1 MQCVLDDSVADD
13 THPSDPTPSSPGS
26 TSSEA
31 TITVQTPQK
40 KLPDTP
46 ATPQRLLYNETA
58 YAINAQINAAVS
70 ALPTPERI
78 KSYPVVIV
86 PPLPA
91 SPQHSEYITF
101 PNEGLESGS
110 KGGQSLKRK
119 RGDEQGGVRG
129 TTQIKD
135 QRAVSN
141 EASRS
146 LQELIRDIF
155 EAEDRLQSDVPGTS
169 SDEVRSFFVSVD
181 NDDKTF
187 TTLAPA
193 VHVKLDLAIQKVI
206 SCGRFSDVSV
216 DQLCRVQK
224 LCEGALIAAEAEE
237 SSLEFDLTED
247 NTTQW
252 LQRIDIMDSGLRAA
266 RTITRI
272 MAGGREEKQLYSEEL
287 LQSVVSVV
295 RKATDSYI
303 VPVVE
308 SRSSGSGT
316 KTFQIASA
324 HRKNVSTLMHGA
336 GKVLKILAGLLVKV
350 EVAETTITAVEFF
363 LTRLLFVENA
373 HSEKESVLGIQK
385 FEALRRIAMDIIAE
399 IFSRY
404 PEQRTFLFD
413 EILTSLQKL
422 PVTRQN
428 ARQFKL
434 KDGKSIQLVS
444 ALIIRL
450 VQTSGMRSTSAS
462 GLRRNQSSPE
472 ANGESHSDSEPSD
485 DEEDEESRG
494 VSHNPISIRKSDDLD
509 KTPPGSA
516 VQRLFHETKSLSES
530 AAKSAQYVVQ
540 FVVSRALTAT
550 KTGDQPHRQLL
561 DIFAEDLIAVLGSPE
576 WPGAELLLRILLI
589 QMIGLADQNKGPAPA
604 KTMALEM
611 LGVMGSAISDLAAN
625 TRQSAKF
632 LESDEAQLSGSL
644 TQMLD
649 DCLDGRLE
657 DKDLLGWEGPYRAV
671 MVYLQS
677 LDLGDL
683 QTVSA
688 QGYYATQWA
697 KSLSSSGRARSEESD
712 DVDEESESEKVALRL
727 QKLISG
733 GERTDSE

>member
-1 MQCVLDDSVADD
+1 M
-13 THPSDPTPSSPGS
+13 
-26 TSSEA
+26 
-31 TITVQTPQK
+31 
-40 KLPDTP
+40 
-46 ATPQRLLYNETA
+46 
-58 YAINAQINAAVS
+58 
-70 ALPTPERI
+70 
-78 KSYPVVIV
+78 
-86 PPLPA
+86 
-91 SPQHSEYITF
+91 
-101 PNEGLESGS
+101 ESR
-110 KGGQSLKRK
+110 KRK
-119 RGDEQGGVRG
+119 RGSEREGNRG

-146 LQELIRDIF
+146 LQELIHDVF
-155 EAEDRLQSDVPGTS
+155 EAEDQLQSQTPGTS
-169 SDEVRSFFVSVD
+169 SGDAGSFFMLVD
-181 NDDKTF
+181 KDDKTLP
-187 TTLAPA
+187 TLAPA
-193 VHVKLDLAIQKVI
+193 VHVKLELAIQKVI
-206 SCGRFSDVSV
+206 SCGNFSDVSV
-216 DQLCRVQK
+216 DQLCRLQN

-237 SSLEFDLTED
+237 PTLESDLAED
-247 NTTQW
+247 NVTQW

-272 MAGGREEKQLYSEEL
+272 MAGGREEKQIYSEEL

-308 SRSSGSGT
+308 SRSTGSGST
-316 KTFQIASA
+316 SFRTASA
-324 HRKNVSTLMHGA
+324 HRKNVSTLMHSA
-336 GKVLKILAGLLVKV
+336 VKVLRILADLLVKV
-350 EVAETTITAVEFF
+350 EVAETTITAIEFF

-404 PEQRTFLFD
+404 LDQRTFLFD

-422 PVTRQN
+422 PVTRQS

-444 ALIIRL
+444 ALIMRL

-462 GLRRNQSSPE
+462 SFKKSQTSLE
-472 ANGESHSDSEPSD
+472 VKEESHCDTGPSD
-485 DEEDEESRG
+485 DEEDGGSQALSPNSISR
-494 VSHNPISIRKSDDLD
+494 RKSEDLD
-509 KTPPGSA
+509 TTQPGSA
-516 VQRLFHETKSLSES
+516 LQRLFHETKPLSDS

-540 FVVSRALTAT
+540 FFVSRALTAT

-589 QMIGLADQNKGPAPA
+589 QMVGIAEQDKGPAPA

-611 LGVMGSAISDLAAN
+611 LGIMGSAISDLAAN
-625 TRQSAKF
+625 TRHSAKV

-644 TQMLD
+644 IQHLD
-649 DCLDGRLE
+649 DYLDGRLE
-657 DKDLLGWEGPYRAV
+657 DKDLLGWQGPYRAV

-677 LDLGDL
+677 LDVGDL

-697 KSLSSSGRARSEESD
+697 KSLSSSGRAKSEESD
-712 DVDEESESEKVALRL
+712 EVAEETESGTVALRL

-733 GERTDSE
+733 GEWTDFA